1 MYIPSPCPTPPEV
14 SSLDGL
20 TWKDFSAG
28 LDAWR
33 AQRRRNRDVDKLL
46 TGTMNDG
53 NWTGVSQNAE
63 IVGERL
69 YFIQITGLI

>member
-1 MYIPSPCPTPPEV
+1 MYIPSPFPTPPKV

-33 AQRRRNRDVDKLL
+33 AQRRRNSE
-46 TGTMNDG
+46 MWIN
-53 NWTGVSQNAE
+53 
-63 IVGERL
+63 
-69 YFIQITGLI
+69 Y